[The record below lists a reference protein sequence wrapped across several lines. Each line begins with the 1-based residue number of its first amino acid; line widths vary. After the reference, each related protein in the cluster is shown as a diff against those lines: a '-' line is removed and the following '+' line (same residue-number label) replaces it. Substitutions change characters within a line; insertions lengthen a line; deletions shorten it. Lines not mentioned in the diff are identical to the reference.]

1 MPNACCLVP
10 YSSDNGTFIY
20 LNPQENKMATPP
32 PVTDTL
38 ARFVAETAYST
49 ISEKTI
55 TNAKMHILDILGVAL
70 AAVATPVAA
79 IALDYCARVSNSN
92 EASIWGTPAKSSV
105 PMAAF
110 ANGLLAHA
118 LDFDDWEDSI
128 HAGHPTSMVTGA
140 ALSLSETLG
149 ASGKDLLKA
158 YVFGIEVLTKISA
171 AGPNLHDRGFHS
183 TPVLGS
189 IGAAVACASLLKLV
203 PDQIKAALGVA
214 ASGCSG
220 IHRQQGS
227 MVKPFHAGNAARNGV
242 EAALLA
248 EKGFT
253 ADAAIFEAPRGFCDT
268 FFGKGTC
275 DYEKMITNIGEP
287 YFLESPGLGLK
298 LHPCSAPQF
307 LAADA
312 ALHLKREHNI
322 RFSDVVKIE
331 VSIPPLRYQRHY
343 HPEVKTGLRG
353 KFAINYVVAL
363 CILDGKLE
371 IETFTDAKANDP
383 EVQQTLSKV
392 HVIVDKTI
400 PEPGPYCPVTVE
412 LTDGTRF
419 AYTAR
424 IAKGHPENPMTE
436 NEVLDK
442 FRSNAKSVIS
452 EKQSKELIATILKLE
467 TVDNVRALVNLLI
480 PK

>member
-1 MPNACCLVP
+1 
-10 YSSDNGTFIY
+10 
-20 LNPQENKMATPP
+20 MATPP

-38 ARFVAETAYST
+38 ARFVAETDYSS
-49 ISEKTI
+49 ISERALANTE
-55 TNAKMHILDILGVAL
+55 MHILDTLGVAL
-70 AAVATPVAA
+70 AAVSTPVAT
-79 IALDYCARVSNSN
+79 IAFDYCTRTGGAS
-92 EASIWGTPAKSSV
+92 EASVWGTHLKLSV

-118 LDFDDWEDSI
+118 LDYDDWDAYI
-128 HAGHPTSMVTGA
+128 HVGHPTSMLTAA
-140 ALSLSETLG
+140 ALSLGEFAG

-158 YVFGIEVLTKISA
+158 YVLAIEIIAKIA
-171 AGPNLHDRGFHS
+171 ANAPNVQDRGFHS
-183 TPVLGS
+183 TPVFGS
-189 IGAAVACASLLKLV
+189 IGASVAAASLLKLE
-203 PDQIKAALGVA
+203 PERIKAALGIA
-214 ASGCSG
+214 ASGAGG

-242 EAALLA
+242 EAVLLA
-248 EKGFT
+248 QQGFT
-253 ADAAIFEAPRGFCDT
+253 ADAAIIEAPRGFCDT
-268 FFGKGTC
+268 FFGPATC
-275 DYEKMITNIGEP
+275 DYEKMITSLGKP

-322 RFSDVVKIE
+322 RFSDVAKIE

-383 EVQQTLSKV
+383 QVQQALSKV

-452 EKQSKELIATILKLE
+452 EKQAKALIATILKLE

>member
-1 MPNACCLVP
+1 
-10 YSSDNGTFIY
+10 
-20 LNPQENKMATPP
+20 MATPP

-38 ARFVAETAYST
+38 ARFVAETDYST
-49 ISEKTI
+49 ISEKAL
-55 TNAKMHILDILGVAL
+55 TNAKMHMLDTLGVAL
-70 AAVATPVAA
+70 AAVATPVAQ
-79 IALDYCARVSNSN
+79 IALDYCKRVGNSN
-92 EASIWGTPAKSSV
+92 ESSIWGTMGKSSV
-105 PMAAF
+105 PMAGF

-118 LDFDDWEDSI
+118 LDFDDWEDAI

-140 ALSLSETLG
+140 ALSLGETLG

-158 YVFGIEVLTKISA
+158 YIFGIEVLTKISA

-189 IGAAVACASLLKLV
+189 LGAAVACSSLLELA
-203 PDQIKAALGVA
+203 PDKIKAALGVA

-227 MVKPFHAGNAARNGV
+227 MVKPFHAGNAARNGI

-275 DYEKMITNIGEP
+275 NYEKMITDIGRP

-298 LHPCSAPQF
+298 IHPCSAPQF

-312 ALHLKREHNI
+312 ALHLKREHDI
-322 RFSDVVKIE
+322 RYEDVAKIE
-331 VSIPPLRYQRHY
+331 VSIPPERYQRHY
-343 HPEVKTGLRG
+343 HAEVKTGLRG

-371 IETFTDAKANDP
+371 IATFTDEKANQP
-383 EVQQTLSKV
+383 QVQEALSKV
-392 HVIVDKTI
+392 KVIVDESI

-412 LTDGTRF
+412 LKNGTRF
-419 AYTAR
+419 SHTAK
-424 IAKGHPENPMTE
+424 IAKGAPQNPLTE
-436 NEVLDK
+436 NEVLEK
-442 FRSNAKSVIS
+442 FRSNAKTVIS
-452 EKQSKELIATILKLE
+452 ERQAEELIRTIQHLE
-467 TVDNVRALVNLLI
+467 AINNLRILVKLLI
-480 PK
+480 PS

>member
-1 MPNACCLVP
+1 M
-10 YSSDNGTFIY
+10 T
-20 LNPQENKMATPP
+20 TPP
-32 PVTDTL
+32 PVTDIF
-38 ARFVAETAYST
+38 ARFIADTDYST
-49 ISEKTI
+49 ISDQALV
-55 TNAKMHILDILGVAL
+55 NAKLHMLDAIGTAL
-70 AAVATPVAA
+70 AAVSAPVAS
-79 IALDYCARVSNSN
+79 IALDYCRSVGSAAESTV
-92 EASIWGTPAKSSV
+92 WGTKLKLSA

-118 LDFDDWEDSI
+118 LDYDDWDSYI
-128 HAGHPTSMVTGA
+128 HAGHPTSMVIGA
-140 ALSLSETLG
+140 ALSLGERLG

-158 YVFGIEVLTKISA
+158 YLLGIEVLTKISA

-183 TPVLGS
+183 TPVLGG

-203 PDQIKAALGVA
+203 PDKIKAALGVA

-253 ADAAIFEAPRGFCDT
+253 ADSAIFEASRGFCDT

-275 DYEKMITNIGEP
+275 DYEKMIENIGKP

-312 ALHLKREHNI
+312 ALYLKHEHNI
-322 RFSDVVKIE
+322 RFEHVAKME

-363 CILDGKLE
+363 AFLDGKLE
-371 IETFTDAKANDP
+371 IDTFTDGKANDP
-383 EVQQTLSKV
+383 QVQNALRKV
-392 HVIVDKTI
+392 QVIIDETI
-400 PEPGPYCPVTVE
+400 PEPGPYCPVSVE
-412 LTDGTRF
+412 LKDGARF
-419 AYTAR
+419 AHTATVP
-424 IAKGHPENPMTE
+424 KGHPKNPMTDQ
-436 NEVLDK
+436 EVLDK

-452 EKQSKELIATILKLE
+452 PQRSEELVAAMQNLE
-467 TVDNVRALVNLLI
+467 TFADVRMLVDLLR
-480 PK
+480 PN

>member
-1 MPNACCLVP
+1 
-10 YSSDNGTFIY
+10 
-20 LNPQENKMATPP
+20 MATPP

-38 ARFVAETAYST
+38 ARFVAETDYSS
-49 ISEKTI
+49 ISERALANTE
-55 TNAKMHILDILGVAL
+55 MHILDTLGVAL
-70 AAVATPVAA
+70 AAVSTPVAT
-79 IALDYCARVSNSN
+79 IAFDYCTRTGGAS
-92 EASIWGTPAKSSV
+92 EASVWGTHLKLSV

-118 LDFDDWEDSI
+118 LDYDDWDAYI
-128 HAGHPTSMVTGA
+128 HVGHPTSMLTAV
-140 ALSLSETLG
+140 ALSLGEFAG

-158 YVFGIEVLTKISA
+158 YVLAIEIIAKIA
-171 AGPNLHDRGFHS
+171 ANAPNVQDRGFHS
-183 TPVLGS
+183 TPVFGS
-189 IGAAVACASLLKLV
+189 IGAAVAAASLLKLE
-203 PDQIKAALGVA
+203 PERIKAALGIA
-214 ASGCSG
+214 ASGAGG

-242 EAALLA
+242 EAVLLA
-248 EKGFT
+248 QQGFT
-253 ADAAIFEAPRGFCDT
+253 ADAAIIEAPRGFCDT
-268 FFGKGTC
+268 FFGPATC
-275 DYEKMITNIGEP
+275 DYEKMITSLGKP

-322 RFSDVVKIE
+322 RFSDVAKIE

-383 EVQQTLSKV
+383 QVQQALSKV

-452 EKQSKELIATILKLE
+452 EKQSKALIATILKLE

>member
-1 MPNACCLVP
+1 
-10 YSSDNGTFIY
+10 
-20 LNPQENKMATPP
+20 MATPP

-38 ARFVAETAYST
+38 ARFVAETDYST
-49 ISEKTI
+49 ISEKAL
-55 TNAKMHILDILGVAL
+55 TNAKMHILDTLGVAL
-70 AAVATPVAA
+70 AAVATPVAQ
-79 IALDYCARVSNSN
+79 IALDYCKRVGNSN
-92 EASIWGTPAKSSV
+92 ESSIWGTMGKSSV
-105 PMAAF
+105 PMAGF

-140 ALSLSETLG
+140 ALSLGETLG

-158 YVFGIEVLTKISA
+158 YIFGIEVLTKISA

-189 IGAAVACASLLKLV
+189 LGAAVACSSLLELA
-203 PDQIKAALGVA
+203 PDKIKAALGVA

-227 MVKPFHAGNAARNGV
+227 MVKPFHAGNAARNGI

-275 DYEKMITNIGEP
+275 NYEKMITDIGRP

-298 LHPCSAPQF
+298 MHPCSAPQF

-312 ALHLKREHNI
+312 ALHLKREHHI
-322 RFSDVVKIE
+322 RFEDVAKIE
-331 VSIPPLRYQRHY
+331 VSIPPERYQRHY
-343 HPEVKTGLRG
+343 HAEVKTGLRG

-371 IETFTDAKANDP
+371 IATFTDEKANQP
-383 EVQQTLSKV
+383 QVQEALSKV
-392 HVIVDKTI
+392 KVIVDESI

-412 LTDGTRF
+412 LKNGTRCS
-419 AYTAR
+419 YTAK
-424 IAKGHPENPMTE
+424 IAKGAPQNPLTE
-436 NEVLDK
+436 NEVLEK
-442 FRSNAKSVIS
+442 FRSNAKTVIS
-452 EKQSKELIATILKLE
+452 ESQTEELIRTIQHLE
-467 TVDNVRALVNLLI
+467 AINNLRILVKLLI
-480 PK
+480 PS